1 MRKFGANGF
10 TLMEVMITVVIV
22 AILAG
27 IAYPSYTRFVAE
39 TRRSEAT
46 IALTQ
51 LAAQQEKYFTAC
63 GGYAGGI
70 GVGPG
75 RVCPPAVGSPAGTI
89 DTATVSIN
97 AGGITREG
105 RYQIT
110 ITAIPAPPGRTL
122 ADSYN
127 LTAVP
132 LGTQALNDALKCT
145 TIVLNSTGIKSATGT
160 ESLTDPNGGKCWK
173 K

>member
-39 TRRSEAT
+39 TRRSDAT
-46 IALTQ
+46 IAVSQ
-51 LAAQQEKYFTAC
+51 LAAQQEKFFTEC
-63 GGYAGGI
+63 GVYADTI
-70 GVGPG
+70 GPNPPG
-75 RVCPPAVGSPAGTI
+75 RVCPVPPAITGGII
-89 DTATVSIN
+89 DETTVSIN

-105 RYQIT
+105 HYQIT
-110 ITAIPAPPGRTL
+110 ITAIPIPGRTL

-132 LGTQALNDALKCT
+132 LGTQALNDSLKCT
-145 TIVLNSTGIKSATGT
+145 TIVLDSTGVKSATGT
-160 ESLTDPNGGKCWK
+160 EAGNCWK

>member
-27 IAYPSYTRFVAE
+27 IAYPTYTRFVAE
-39 TRRSEAT
+39 TRRSDAT
-46 IALTQ
+46 IAVSQ

-75 RVCPPAVGSPAGTI
+75 RVCPPALGSPAGTI

-105 RYQIT
+105 HYQIT
-110 ITAIPAPPGRTL
+110 ITAIPIPGRTL

-145 TIVLNSTGIKSATGT
+145 TIALDSTGVKSATGT
-160 ESLTDPNGGKCWK
+160 EASTGPNGGRCWK

>member
-27 IAYPSYTRFVAE
+27 IAYPTYTRFVAE
-39 TRRSEAT
+39 TRRSDAT
-46 IALTQ
+46 IALSQ
-51 LAAQQEKYFTAC
+51 LAAQQEKFFTDC

-75 RVCPPAVGSPAGTI
+75 RVCPPALGSPAGTI

-105 RYQIT
+105 HYQIT
-110 ITAIPAPPGRTL
+110 ITAIPVPGRTL

-145 TIVLNSTGIKSATGT
+145 TIVLDSTGVKLATGT
-160 ESLTDPNGGKCWK
+160 EASTGPNGGRCWK

>member
-27 IAYPSYTRFVAE
+27 IAYPTYTRFVAE
-39 TRRSEAT
+39 TGRSDAT
-46 IALTQ
+46 IALSQ
-51 LAAQQEKYFTAC
+51 LAAQQEKFFTEC
-63 GGYAGGI
+63 GVYADTI
-70 GVGPG
+70 GPNPPG
-75 RVCPPAVGSPAGTI
+75 RVCPVPPAITGGII
-89 DTATVSIN
+89 DENTVSID

-105 RYQIT
+105 HYQIT
-110 ITAIPAPPGRTL
+110 ITAIPGRTL
-122 ADSYN
+122 ADSYS

-132 LGTQALNDALKCT
+132 LGRQALNDLLKCT
-145 TIVLNSTGIKSATGT
+145 TIVLDSTGVKSATGK
-160 ESLTDPNGGKCWK
+160 EAGNCWK